1 MIGPHYYKPTY
12 YVGNWRNGFYKST
25 YSIQKKKIIFF
36 SRPFWYFIFFENH
49 CRRRVGDLLRRI
61 QMLGRW
67 ILTRDS
73 WENLWVVISQL
84 LNTTQQK
91 TMENTP
97 QCSLRFFVYTHYYI
111 EIESY
116 MMGEK
121 KSNSDLLSFLAG
133 SKYYC
138 AFFDPTTYMRRMWV

>member
-73 WENLWVVISQL
+73 WEQPVGGHIAIAQYYSAENNGKHPAMQFKVFRIYALLHRNRVIYGRKKNQ
-84 LNTTQQK
+84 TQK
-91 TMENTP
+91 
-97 QCSLRFFVYTHYYI
+97 
-111 EIESY
+111 
-116 MMGEK
+116 
-121 KSNSDLLSFLAG
+121 FLKFPRG
-133 SKYYC
+133 I
-138 AFFDPTTYMRRMWV
+138 

>member
-25 YSIQKKKIIFF
+25 YSIQTKKIIFF

-73 WENLWVVISQL
+73 WEQPVGGHIAIAQYYSAENNGKHPAMQFKVFRIYALLHRNRVIYGRKKNQ
-84 LNTTQQK
+84 TQK
-91 TMENTP
+91 
-97 QCSLRFFVYTHYYI
+97 
-111 EIESY
+111 
-116 MMGEK
+116 
-121 KSNSDLLSFLAG
+121 FLKFPRG
-133 SKYYC
+133 I
-138 AFFDPTTYMRRMWV
+138 